1 MNTPDMELVYD
12 DYAEDL
18 ATGDGWRLHLGD
30 SCEILPGLP
39 DASVDLSVHSPPFD
53 SLYVYSNSLRDLGNS
68 SSREEF
74 LQHYGFII
82 RELYR
87 LTKPGRIAAV
97 HVMDLST
104 TKATHG
110 VVGLTDFSGQVVKAY
125 QDAGWTY
132 VARITVRKNPQAA
145 AQRTKAQGLM
155 FTTLKRDRA
164 KTRTVHPDYL
174 LVFRKP
180 GENAV
185 PIDGPIGA
193 DEEITCFYCGR
204 TDVRHRWAGIVD
216 DRAVYACAPNCREAG
231 PLEAGGEDNQTWIRW
246 AEAIWT
252 GIKETDTL
260 NARVAREDA
269 DERHIAPLQLSLIE
283 RCVRLWSNKGE
294 HVLSPFAG
302 IGSEGFVSLKQGR
315 TFTGVEL
322 KRSYWRTAADNLK
335 RAETEVDAPAL
346 FDALPERSDS

>member
-1 MNTPDMELVYD
+1 MSVPEHMDLVYD
-12 DYAEDL
+12 DYVEDL

-39 DASVDLSVHSPPFD
+39 DESVDLSVHSPPFD

-68 SSREEF
+68 SSRAEF
-74 LQHYGFII
+74 LEHYSFVIG
-82 RELYR
+82 ELFR

-97 HVMDLST
+97 HVMDIST

-110 VVGLTDFSGQVVKAY
+110 VVGLSDFSGQVVKAY

-155 FTTLKRDRA
+155 FTQLHRDSS
-164 KTRTVHPDYL
+164 KTRPVHPDYV

-180 GENAV
+180 GDNAV
-185 PIDGPIGA
+185 PIQS
-193 DEEITCFYCGR
+193 
-204 TDVRHRWAGIVD
+204 DV
-216 DRAVYACAPNCREAG
+216 
-231 PLEAGGEDNQTWIRW
+231 DNDTWIQW

-283 RCVRLWSNKGE
+283 RCVRLWSNSGE

-302 IGSEGFVSLKQGR
+302 IGSEGYVALKQGR

-322 KRSYWRTAADNLK
+322 KRSYWRTAVDNLR
-335 RAETEVDAPAL
+335 RAQSEVDEPAL
-346 FDALPERSDS
+346 FDAPPSRSNA